1 MIEQR
6 VERPPWME
14 KETTVEKAVKL
25 VVLAIIS
32 VMIVYPFV
40 TVVATSLAT
49 QEEITRKGGLIVLWP
64 EQPSL
69 GAYKSIFSGGIVT
82 RATMVSLGIT
92 TVGTLLSLVTTTAMA
107 YALSRPIIFGKAIL
121 MMVLFTLLFAPGI
134 IPNYLV
140 VKQLGLLNTYAAL
153 ILPVMISAFNLVV
166 MRQFFM
172 GIPQELIDSARID
185 GASDLKILTNIVI
198 PLSGAVIAVVALF
211 YAVAYW
217 NAFFNAMLYLNSNSM
232 WPLQLVLRNYV
243 VQGSPIPGSA
253 SPGDEAGLP
262 PAEAMHMAVLVV
274 ALVPILLL
282 YPFLQ
287 RYFTRGVL
295 SGAIKG

>member
-1 MIEQR
+1 MIER

-14 KETTVEKAVKL
+14 KESAVEKAAKL
-25 VVLAIIS
+25 VILAIIC
-32 VMIVYPFV
+32 VMVIYPFI

-49 QEEITRKGGLIVLWP
+49 QEEITRKGGLIILWP
-64 EQPSL
+64 ENPSL
-69 GAYKSIFSGGIVT
+69 GAYRSIFAGGIVT
-82 RATMVSLGIT
+82 RATMVSIGIT
-92 TVGTLLSLVTTTAMA
+92 VVGTLLSLVTTTAMA
-107 YALSRPIIFGKAIL
+107 YALSRPIVFGRAIL

-172 GIPQELIDSARID
+172 GIPQELIDSARMD
-185 GASDLKILTNIVI
+185 GANDLKILTHIVL
-198 PLSGAVIAVVALF
+198 PLSGAVVAVVALF

-217 NAFFNAMLYLNSNSM
+217 NAFFNAMLYLNTNSM
-232 WPLQLVLRNYV
+232 WPLQLILRNYV
-243 VQGSPIPGSA
+243 VQASPIPGSA

>member
-1 MIEQR
+1 MMQQ
-6 VERPPWME
+6 VERPAWME
-14 KETTVEKAVKL
+14 PESAFERIVKMAVLL
-25 VVLAIIS
+25 VIS
-32 VMIVYPFV
+32 VLVVYPFI

-49 QEEITRKGGLIVLWP
+49 QEEITRNGGLIMLWP
-64 EQPSL
+64 KNPTL
-69 GAYKSIFSGGIVT
+69 GAYRSILAGGVVT
-82 RATMVSLGIT
+82 RATMVSIGIT
-92 TVGTLLSLVTTTAMA
+92 VVGTIVSLVTTTAMA
-107 YALSRPIIFGKAIL
+107 YALSRPIVFGRAIL

-140 VKQLGLLNTYAAL
+140 VKQLGLLNTYSAL
-153 ILPVMISAFNLVV
+153 ILPVMVSAFNLVV

-172 GIPQELIDSARID
+172 GIPQELVDSARID
-185 GASDLKILTNIVI
+185 GANDFKILTQIVL

-217 NAFFNAMLYLNSNSM
+217 NAFFNAMLYLNNNGM

-243 VQGSPIPGSA
+243 VQAAPIPGIASA
-253 SPGDEAGLP
+253 GDEAGMP

-274 ALVPILLL
+274 ALIPILLL

>member
-1 MIEQR
+1 MIER

-14 KETTVEKAVKL
+14 KESALEKAAKF
-25 VVLAIIS
+25 VVLTVIC
-32 VMIVYPFV
+32 VMVIYPFI

-49 QEEITRKGGLIVLWP
+49 QEEITRKGGLIILWP

-69 GAYKSIFSGGIVT
+69 GAYKSILAGGIVT
-82 RATMVSLGIT
+82 RATMVSIGVT
-92 TVGTLLSLVTTTAMA
+92 VVGTLLSLVTTTAMA
-107 YALSRPIIFGKAIL
+107 YALSRPIVFGRVIL

-185 GASDLKILTNIVI
+185 GANDLKILTHIVL
-198 PLSGAVIAVVALF
+198 PLSGAVVAVVALF

-217 NAFFNAMLYLNSNSM
+217 NAFFNAMLYLNNNSM
-232 WPLQLVLRNYV
+232 WPLQLILRNYV
-243 VQGSPIPGSA
+243 VQASPIPGSA

-274 ALVPILLL
+274 ALVPILLV

>member
-1 MIEQR
+1 MIER

-14 KETTVEKAVKL
+14 KETVFEKAVKL
-25 VVLAIIS
+25 VILAVIC
-32 VMIVYPFV
+32 VMVIYPFI

-49 QEEITRKGGLIVLWP
+49 QEEITRKGGLIILWP

-69 GAYKSIFSGGIVT
+69 GAYKSIFAGGIVT
-82 RATMVSLGIT
+82 RATMVSIGIT
-92 TVGTLLSLVTTTAMA
+92 VVGTLLSLVTTTAMA
-107 YALSRPIIFGKAIL
+107 YALSRPIVFGRAIL

-153 ILPVMISAFNLVV
+153 IVPVMISAFNLVV

-185 GASDLKILTNIVI
+185 GANDLKILTHIVL
-198 PLSGAVIAVVALF
+198 PLSGAVVAVVALF

-217 NAFFNAMLYLNSNSM
+217 NAFFNAMLYLNNNSM
-232 WPLQLVLRNYV
+232 WPLQLILRNYV

>member
-1 MIEQR
+1 MIDR
-6 VERPPWME
+6 IERPAWME
-14 KETTVEKAVKL
+14 QESIFEKAVKTIVL
-25 VVLAIIS
+25 TVISIVVI
-32 VMIVYPFV
+32 YPFI

-49 QEEITRKGGLIVLWP
+49 QEEITRNGGLIMLWP
-64 EQPSL
+64 QDVSFQ
-69 GAYKSIFSGGIVT
+69 AYRQIFNGGVVT
-82 RATMVSLGIT
+82 RATMVSIGIT
-92 TVGTLLSLVTTTAMA
+92 TVGTILSLVTTTAMA

-185 GASDLKILTNIVI
+185 GANDFKILTHIVL

-243 VQGSPIPGSA
+243 VQAAPLPGSA

-262 PAEAMHMAVLVV
+262 PAEAMHMAVLVI

>member
-1 MIEQR
+1 MMERI
-6 VERPPWME
+6 ERPAWME
-14 KETTVEKAVKL
+14 RESAFERVVKMI
-25 VVLAIIS
+25 VLLIIS
-32 VMIVYPFV
+32 VMVVYPFI
-40 TVVATSLAT
+40 TVLATSLASQ
-49 QEEITRKGGLIVLWP
+49 QEVTRNGGLIMLWP
-64 EQPSL
+64 RDPTL
-69 GAYKSIFSGGIVT
+69 AAYRSIFAGGVVT
-82 RATMVSLGIT
+82 RATMVSIGIT
-92 TVGTLLSLVTTTAMA
+92 VVGTLLSLTTTTAMA

-121 MMVLFTLLFAPGI
+121 MLVLFTLLFAPGI

-140 VKQLGLLNTYAAL
+140 VKQLGLLNTYSAL
-153 ILPVMISAFNLVV
+153 ILPVMLSAFNLVV

-172 GIPQELIDSARID
+172 GIPQELVDSARMD
-185 GASDLKILTNIVI
+185 GANDFKILTHIVL

-217 NAFFNAMLYLNSNSM
+217 NAFFNAMLYLNNNGM

-243 VQGSPIPGSA
+243 VQSAPIPGIASA
-253 SPGDEAGLP
+253 SDEAGLP
-262 PAEAMHMAVLVV
+262 PTEAMHMAVLVV

>member
-1 MIEQR
+1 MIDR
-6 VERPPWME
+6 ATRPAWME
-14 KETTVEKAVKL
+14 PESAFERIVKI
-25 VVLAIIS
+25 VVLTVIS
-32 VMIVYPFV
+32 IMVIYPFI

-49 QEEITRKGGLIVLWP
+49 QEEITREGGLIMLWP
-64 EQPSL
+64 RQPSL
-69 GAYKSIFSGGIVT
+69 GAYRSILAGGIVV
-82 RATMVSLGIT
+82 RATIVSIGIT
-92 TVGTLLSLVTTTAMA
+92 VVGTALSLVTTTAMA
-107 YALSRPIIFGKAIL
+107 YALSRPIVFGRAIL

-153 ILPVMISAFNLVV
+153 TLPVMISAFNLVV

-172 GIPQELIDSARID
+172 GIPGELIDSARID
-185 GASDLKILTNIVI
+185 GANDFKILTHIVL

-217 NAFFNAMLYLNSNSM
+217 NAFFNAMLYLNNNAM

-243 VQGSPIPGSA
+243 VQASPLPGSA
-253 SPGDEAGLP
+253 APGDESGLP
-262 PAEAMHMAVLVV
+262 PAQALHMAVLVV

>member
-1 MIEQR
+1 MIDR

-14 KETTVEKAVKL
+14 KETAVEKAVKL
-25 VVLAIIS
+25 VVLAVIS
-32 VMIVYPFV
+32 VMVIYPFI

-49 QEEITRKGGLIVLWP
+49 QEEITRKGGLIMLWP
-64 EQPSL
+64 DQPSL
-69 GAYKSIFSGGIVT
+69 GAYKSIFAGGIVT
-82 RATMVSLGIT
+82 RATMVSIGIT
-92 TVGTLLSLVTTTAMA
+92 VVGTLLSLVTTTAMA
-107 YALSRPIIFGKAIL
+107 YALSRPIVFGRAIL

-172 GIPQELIDSARID
+172 GIPQELLDSARID
-185 GASDLKILTNIVI
+185 GANDLKILTHIVL

-243 VQGSPIPGSA
+243 VQAAPLPGSA

>member
-14 KETTVEKAVKL
+14 KETTLEKLSKFF
-25 VVLAIIS
+25 VLAIIS
-32 VMIVYPFV
+32 VLVIYPFI

-69 GAYKSIFSGGIVT
+69 GAYRSILSGGIVT
-82 RATMVSLGIT
+82 RATMVSIGIT
-92 TVGTLLSLVTTTAMA
+92 VVGTLLSLVTTTAMA
-107 YALSRPIIFGKAIL
+107 YALSRPIIFGRVIL

-185 GASDLKILTNIVI
+185 GANDLKILTHIVL

-217 NAFFNAMLYLNSNSM
+217 NAFFNAMLYLNNNSM
-232 WPLQLVLRNYV
+232 WPLQLILRNYV
-243 VQGSPIPGSA
+243 VQASPIPGSA
-253 SPGDEAGLP
+253 SPGDEVGLP

>member
-1 MIEQR
+1 MIER
-6 VERPPWME
+6 ATRPPWME
-14 KETTVEKAVKL
+14 QATLLERAAKALILTVA
-25 VVLAIIS
+25 S
-32 VMIVYPFV
+32 VIVIYPFI

-49 QEEITRKGGLIVLWP
+49 QQEITRNGGLVLLWP
-64 EQPSL
+64 SEPSL
-69 GAYKSIFSGGIVT
+69 NAYRTIFTGGIVT
-82 RATMVSLGIT
+82 RAVMVSIGVT
-92 TVGTLLSLVTTTAMA
+92 VVGTLLSLVTTIALA
-107 YALSRPIIFGKAIL
+107 YALSRPIIFGRAIL
-121 MMVLFTLLFAPGI
+121 MMVLFTLLFTPGI

-185 GASDLKILTNIVI
+185 GAGDLRILTRVVL

-217 NAFFNAMLYLNSNSM
+217 NAFFNAMLYLNNNSM

-243 VQGSPIPGSA
+243 VQGSPLPGA
-253 SPGDEAGLP
+253 AVPGDEAGIP
-262 PAEAMHMAVLVV
+262 PSEAMHMAVLVV
-274 ALVPILLL
+274 AMVPILLV

-287 RYFTRGVL
+287 RYFTKGVL

>member
-1 MIEQR
+1 MIDR
-6 VERPPWME
+6 IERPPWME
-14 KETTVEKAVKL
+14 KETAAEKATKF
-25 VVLAIIS
+25 VVLAIIT
-32 VMIVYPFV
+32 VLVLYPFI

-64 EQPSL
+64 ERPSL
-69 GAYKSIFSGGIVT
+69 GAYRSILSGGIVT
-82 RATMVSLGIT
+82 RATMVSIGIT
-92 TVGTLLSLVTTTAMA
+92 VVGTILSLVTTTAMA
-107 YALSRPIIFGKAIL
+107 YALSRPIIFGRAIL

-185 GASDLKILTNIVI
+185 GANDFKILTDIVL

-217 NAFFNAMLYLNSNSM
+217 NAFFNAMLYLNNNSM

-243 VQGSPIPGSA
+243 VQAAPLPGSA
-253 SPGDEAGLP
+253 SPGDETGLP

>member
-1 MIEQR
+1 MIDR
-6 VERPPWME
+6 AARPAWME
-14 KETTVEKAVKL
+14 PESAFERIVKI
-25 VVLAIIS
+25 VVLTVIS
-32 VMIVYPFV
+32 IMVIYPFI

-49 QEEITRKGGLIVLWP
+49 QEEITRAGGLIMLWP
-64 EQPSL
+64 QQPSL
-69 GAYKSIFSGGIVT
+69 GAYRSILAGGIVV
-82 RATMVSLGIT
+82 RATMVSIGIT
-92 TVGTLLSLVTTTAMA
+92 VVGTALSLVTTTAMA
-107 YALSRPIIFGKAIL
+107 YALSRPIVFGRAIL

-153 ILPVMISAFNLVV
+153 TLPVMISAFNLVV

-172 GIPQELIDSARID
+172 GIPGELIDSARID
-185 GASDLKILTNIVI
+185 GANDFKILTHIVL

-217 NAFFNAMLYLNSNSM
+217 NAFFNAMLYLNNNAM

-243 VQGSPIPGSA
+243 VQASPLPGSA
-253 SPGDEAGLP
+253 APGDESGLP
-262 PAEAMHMAVLVV
+262 PAQALHMAVLVV
-274 ALVPILLL
+274 ALVPIQLL

>member
-1 MIEQR
+1 MIDR
-6 VERPPWME
+6 AARPAWME
-14 KETTVEKAVKL
+14 PESAFERIVKI
-25 VVLAIIS
+25 VVLTVIS
-32 VMIVYPFV
+32 IMVIYPFI

-49 QEEITRKGGLIVLWP
+49 QEEITRAGGLIMLWP
-64 EQPSL
+64 QQPSL
-69 GAYKSIFSGGIVT
+69 GAYRSILAGGIVV
-82 RATMVSLGIT
+82 RATMVSIGIT
-92 TVGTLLSLVTTTAMA
+92 VVGTALSLVTTTAMA
-107 YALSRPIIFGKAIL
+107 YALSRPIVFGRAIL

-153 ILPVMISAFNLVV
+153 TLPVMISAFNLVV

-172 GIPQELIDSARID
+172 GIPGELIDSARID
-185 GASDLKILTNIVI
+185 GANDFKILTHIVL

-217 NAFFNAMLYLNSNSM
+217 NAFFNAMLYLNNNAM

-243 VQGSPIPGSA
+243 VQASPLPGSA
-253 SPGDEAGLP
+253 APGDESGLP
-262 PAEAMHMAVLVV
+262 PAQALHMAVLVV